1 MTVMDHV
8 VALKT
13 EHAKA
18 LKALNDHIDEC
29 YAAHPGQPMTAEEN
43 EKEARIQA
51 TLDDLEA
58 DIRKFT
64 ERERREQSSAELR
77 DTAEHVFGGRRM
89 EQANRSEN
97 ERLSAWLRDPDAGK
111 EFEVSGFHAV
121 MKLRDNLRE
130 GLGIPELR
138 NALLTDTGS
147 IGSAVPTDMAVTL
160 YEYLENS
167 IAMFRAPTTKID
179 TGPTGNPMEFPKL
192 TAHAIATQV
201 SGQGTVIAGTDP
213 AFDKIS
219 LSSYRYGQIVRVS
232 NTALEDTSFDLAGF
246 VARDIGRAL
255 GRVIDTALVTGG
267 GSGEPQG
274 LMTAGYG
281 SIATGGTLVTAT
293 YNNLI
298 DLVHKVADEYVMNG
312 SAGWLMNRST
322 AGTLRKLRDGAG
334 GTEGAPLWQSSVT
347 GGIANYREPS
357 FLLDFPVYTDPNVAS
372 QGSAAKAIW
381 FGDFASYYLRRV
393 GNPVIERSD
402 ERYFDTDE
410 VGFRGKWRV
419 DGDVI
424 DTAAGNTIHQRT

>member
-1 MTVMDHV
+1 MLEHIQ
-8 VALKT
+8 ALRDA
-13 EHAKA
+13 HAKA
-18 LKALNDHIDEC
+18 LKELNDHIDEC
-29 YAAHPGQPMTAEEN
+29 YAAHPGEPMSAEEN

-51 TLDDLEA
+51 HLDDLESE
-58 DIRKFT
+58 IRKLVERE
-64 ERERREQSSAELR
+64 ERERSSAEIR
-77 DTAEHVFGGRRM
+77 DTAEKVFGGRQL
-89 EQANRSEN
+89 EHANRVEN
-97 ERLSAWLRDPDAGK
+97 TRLAAWLRDPNAGK
-111 EFEVSGFHAV
+111 EYEVSGFHAV
-121 MKLRDNLRE
+121 MKMRE
-130 GLGIPELR
+130 QMRNGLGIPELR

-179 TGPTGNPMEFPKL
+179 TESGNPIEFPKL
-192 TAHAIATQV
+192 TAHSIATQV

-213 AFDKIS
+213 TFNKVS
-219 LSSYRYGQIVRVS
+219 LSAYRYGEIVKVS
-232 NTALEDTSFDLAGF
+232 NTALEDTSFDLGGF

-255 GRVIDTALVTGG
+255 GRVIDTALVTGAG
-267 GSGEPQG
+267 ATNPQG

-281 SIATGGTLVTAT
+281 SVITGGSLIPAD
-293 YNNLI
+293 YDNLI

-357 FLLDFPVYTDPNVAS
+357 FLLDFPVYTDPNVAN

-424 DTAAGNTIHQRT
+424 DTAAGNTLHQIP